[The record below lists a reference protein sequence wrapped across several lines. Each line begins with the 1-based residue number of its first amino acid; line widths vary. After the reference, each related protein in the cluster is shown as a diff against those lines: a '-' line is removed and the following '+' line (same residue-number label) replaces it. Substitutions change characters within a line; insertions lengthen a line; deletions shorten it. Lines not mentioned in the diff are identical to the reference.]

1 MCMKIWLIRKIE
13 KIELELKYLKALEIM
28 LEHVEKA
35 TDYSD
40 SDSDSDDDEDIRW
53 SDNIHAICVKCKG
66 HMYYDSRRHKLGD
79 PHICDECKKT
89 NDNSDSNHSLNTDDV
104 KAITDSDDETE
115 EETLLREALEKIKE
129 FKNKNKN
136 I

>member
-28 LEHVEKA
+28 LSHVEKA
-35 TDYSD
+35 NDYSD
-40 SDSDSDDDEDIRW
+40 SDSDDEEDIRW

-79 PHICDECKKT
+79 PHYCEECKKSKER
-89 NDNSDSNHSLNTDDV
+89 DSDDSIRTDDV

-115 EETLLREALEKIKE
+115 EETLLREALEKIIE

>member
-40 SDSDSDDDEDIRW
+40 SDDTSTSDSTKSERDSDDSIRTGDIKELTDSDDDEEQIRKEEIL
-53 SDNIHAICVKCKG
+53 SK
-66 HMYYDSRRHKLGD
+66 MTL
-79 PHICDECKKT
+79 
-89 NDNSDSNHSLNTDDV
+89 SNLH
-104 KAITDSDDETE
+104 
-115 EETLLREALEKIKE
+115 
-129 FKNKNKN
+129 NK
-136 I
+136 

>member
-1 MCMKIWLIRKIE
+1 MALKIWLIRKIDE
-13 KIELELKYLKALEIM
+13 IELELKYLKALEIM
-28 LEHVEKA
+28 LSHVEKA

-40 SDSDSDDDEDIRW
+40 SDDDTTSDSKKSERDSDDSIR
-53 SDNIHAICVKCKG
+53 
-66 HMYYDSRRHKLGD
+66 
-79 PHICDECKKT
+79 
-89 NDNSDSNHSLNTDDV
+89 TDDV

-115 EETLLREALEKIKE
+115 EETLLREALEKIIE

>member
-1 MCMKIWLIRKIE
+1 MALKIWLIRKIDE
-13 KIELELKYLKALEIM
+13 IELELKYMRALLIM
-28 LEHVEKA
+28 LEQVEKA

-40 SDSDSDDDEDIRW
+40 SDSD
-53 SDNIHAICVKCKG
+53 N
-66 HMYYDSRRHKLGD
+66 DSLR
-79 PHICDECKKT
+79 
-89 NDNSDSNHSLNTDDV
+89 TDDI

-115 EETLLREALEKIKE
+115 EETLLREALEKIIE

>member
-1 MCMKIWLIRKIE
+1 MKIWLIRKIDE
-13 KIELELKYLKALEIM
+13 IELELKYMRALLIM
-28 LEHVEKA
+28 LEQVEKA

-40 SDSDSDDDEDIRW
+40 SDSD
-53 SDNIHAICVKCKG
+53 N
-66 HMYYDSRRHKLGD
+66 DSLR
-79 PHICDECKKT
+79 
-89 NDNSDSNHSLNTDDV
+89 TDDI

-115 EETLLREALEKIKE
+115 EETLLREALEKIIE

>member
-1 MCMKIWLIRKIE
+1 MALKIWLIRKIE
-13 KIELELKYLKALEIM
+13 ELQLELKYLKALEIM

-40 SDSDSDDDEDIRW
+40 DDSTSDSKKKERDSDDSI
-53 SDNIHAICVKCKG
+53 
-66 HMYYDSRRHKLGD
+66 
-79 PHICDECKKT
+79 KT
-89 NDNSDSNHSLNTDDV
+89 NDIEAL
-104 KAITDSDDETE
+104 TDSDDETE
-115 EETLLREALEKIKE
+115 EETLLRNALEKIIE

>member
-1 MCMKIWLIRKIE
+1 
-13 KIELELKYLKALEIM
+13 M
-28 LEHVEKA
+28 LEKVEKA

-40 SDSDSDDDEDIRW
+40 SDSD
-53 SDNIHAICVKCKG
+53 N
-66 HMYYDSRRHKLGD
+66 DSLR
-79 PHICDECKKT
+79 
-89 NDNSDSNHSLNTDDV
+89 TDDI

-115 EETLLREALEKIKE
+115 EETLLREALEKIIE